1 SLSVDRVSVA
11 REGDAHHR
19 AQGAGDRRPAGA
31 RDREVY
37 GDAAAGASR
46 ESAGGRRDA
55 RLGPGARHAPRRPS
69 RRGRRRR
76 DDRLHPEGCGR
87 HEAVPRGGCQ
97 GGARSHPAGADLS
110 MVARELST
118 AVARFAM
125 LLRRHGL
132 PVTLIHATD
141 GVRALDHLDIGDRAE
156 LRLAFRTVFVG
167 RPEEVPVF
175 DRCFDAFWRAASA
188 EEETPGLIQV
198 PPGEARE
205 GDALLKSSSQKRE
218 GVALETWGEGD
229 EAGDTGDTGEPLRVP
244 SASESEALVGQDFS
258 TFGADQLDEILRLTI
273 KIARR
278 LAHRITRRR
287 RPVRRRGRVDLRRTL
302 RANLTRGDLIELR
315 YRERKRKKVRLVL
328 LCDVSGSMD
337 LYSRFLLQFLF
348 ALQNVFGRVET
359 FIFSTRLTRVTE
371 LLRGRSYR
379 QVLRRLTDVRDW
391 SGGTR
396 IGESF
401 AQFNREWPHL
411 VDRRTIV
418 IVLSDGW
425 DTGEPDVLATELMR
439 IKRRAARLI
448 WLNPLLGNPSYEPLT
463 RGMAAAM
470 PLIDDFAA
478 GHNLAALRDLAGK
491 LHL

>member
-1 SLSVDRVSVA
+1 
-11 REGDAHHR
+11 
-19 AQGAGDRRPAGA
+19 
-31 RDREVY
+31 
-37 GDAAAGASR
+37 
-46 ESAGGRRDA
+46 
-55 RLGPGARHAPRRPS
+55 
-69 RRGRRRR
+69 
-76 DDRLHPEGCGR
+76 
-87 HEAVPRGGCQ
+87 
-97 GGARSHPAGADLS
+97 
-110 MVARELST
+110 
-118 AVARFAM
+118 M

-156 LRLAFRTVFVG
+156 LHLAFRTVFVS

-218 GVALETWGEGD
+218 GIALETWGEGD
-229 EAGDTGDTGEPLRVP
+229 EAGDTGEPLSVP

-278 LAHRITRRR
+278 LAHRLTRRR

-315 YRERKRKKVRLVL
+315 YRRRKRRKVRLVL

-359 FIFSTRLTRVTE
+359 FTFSTRLTRVSDH
-371 LLRGRSYR
+371 LKGRSYR
-379 QVLRRLTDVRDW
+379 QVLRRLTEVRDW

-396 IGESF
+396 IGESL
-401 AQFNREWPHL
+401 AQFNREWSHL

-425 DTGEPDVLATELMR
+425 DTGEPEILAQEMLSL
-439 IKRRAARLI
+439 KRRAGRVI

-463 RGMAAAM
+463 RGMAAA
-470 PLIDDFAA
+470 LHLNDHFAA
-478 GHNLAALRDLAGK
+478 ELYTACLGDNAD
-491 LHL
+491 